1 MTSTG
6 IYVDGWVDH
15 LYAGGRVQE
24 VWATHPTSG
33 RFMRVW
39 THAPFGEYSGP
50 TRVLRNGKPIR
61 ELSPEAMSVWLT
73 ARDSGGTNM
82 VNALLS
88 TGFGDLV
95 GYSSYQ
101 SSPSMNATHLSLYRE
116 IKQGYEKDH
125 RTEAYR
131 AFQDQW
137 PAFVTAYQEG
147 TL

>member
-1 MTSTG
+1 MTRG
-6 IYVDGWVDH
+6 IFV
-15 LYAGGRVQE
+15 GGQRVTDLSLGGSDVE
-24 VWATHPTSG
+24 VWAPHPETG
-33 RFMRVW
+33 QHVRAYPA
-39 THAPFGEYSGP
+39 HPFGEYSGP

-73 ARDSGGTNM
+73 ARDAGGTNM

-95 GYSSYQ
+95 GYSTYQ

-125 RTEAYR
+125 RTAAYR